1 MSIIARLGV
10 ILGINTAEFN
20 KGLDDATKKTKEFE
34 RNQKQALKNA
44 QQAQDEF
51 MATAA
56 KGLAGV
62 AAAGYL
68 VGQAFKYADEI
79 EDTAAAFDV
88 TTQSLLALKA
98 AMQGAGGDSENITN
112 ALQKLA
118 VSQQGAKDGS
128 DELREAFGKL
138 GISGKD
144 VEKLNLQDLFK
155 RVAQELGKVEDAT
168 QRNALAQ
175 EILGKAVK
183 GTDWKTFV
191 DKYKE
196 MGDPNLLAAIKEN
209 AKAWENIEVAFKNI
223 LLFAQK
229 LVAPLAVIVNSIA
242 DIASTMDH
250 LKQGGSTEFDWG
262 ASMGGMPGEAI
273 THGYGAPPKD
283 KNAPPKI
290 IAPRS
295 QEGGYSTL
303 SAKDKSAAKKAED
316 EAKRIKEAR
325 DALQL
330 EIKLIKEKA
339 DIADKMFAVNSK
351 GILLGDKA
359 IAQEKLML
367 DLANDL
373 ADIRNAAA
381 KERSKEK
388 AQIDLI
394 NEKEK
399 TAIDARLRQFAN
411 ANSLRQKGVQREFEL
426 TMQTLDIE
434 EQKTKEIA
442 EVEFNSQ
449 MDLLELEKQRFEI
462 GESGYEKIKLVL
474 DGQDKL
480 QKLSLSYKQNLEA
493 INTEFDRSAKSAE
506 DLAIKQKK
514 TNAENLAYL
523 QAKER
528 IEKQAE
534 IAQEVLAIKQER
546 DHDIAIK
553 NIKNQS
559 EARLFA
565 INTEASNTKESLEFE
580 RQKYELGYQA
590 YSLKKIDLETG
601 QQIDRVLDETQ
612 IKLKEINNEYE
623 LTGKS
628 LKDQELRKLNID
640 NLLKEEKA
648 TLEAITK
655 NQELRAINLKEQF
668 ELENKL
674 FMLDL
679 AQQKGRDIANIQSTL
694 KVEKERLELESNRY
708 LMSTNHYNLSNLM
721 LENIHRLTEAEK
733 KYNDQMKEAEY
744 EMQRQG
750 GGQEAREKY
759 EKRIKNIEEI
769 RDIELEAIRQI
780 NDARQNNLVEEI
792 QRQKS
797 FTEGWEY
804 AARRFQE
811 DAENAF
817 NRGASAFQSVM
828 SSMDAAISNFVET
841 GKFKFE
847 DFALGI
853 IRDLLRMEMQAQA
866 SMLFQSMVSF
876 FSPAPAPFGGYTN
889 VGVGF
894 GKKASGGYI
903 DAPTI
908 VGENGA
914 ELFVPNTPGTII
926 PNGSWQQAA
935 ANMGNSGFTN
945 NGTYIANMSAIDTQ
959 SATQFLASNKN
970 TIWAAYQSANRSVP
984 ISR

>member
-10 ILGINTAEFN
+10 WLGLNTTEFV
-20 KGLDDATKKTKEFE
+20 KGLDEATKKTREFE
-34 RNQKQALKNA
+34 RNNKKALKEA
-44 QQAQDEF
+44 EQAMKSL

-56 KGLAGV
+56 TGM
-62 AAAGYL
+62 AAAAAAAL
-68 VGQAFKYADEI
+68 AVGNAFKYADEI
-79 EDTAAAFDV
+79 EDTAAAYDV
-88 TTQSLLALKA
+88 TTEALISLQA
-98 AMQGAGGDSENITN
+98 AMQGAGGEANNIGT

-118 VSQQGAKDGS
+118 TSQQSAIDGS
-128 DELREAFGKL
+128 DEMRKAFSELK
-138 GISGKD
+138 ISGKD
-144 VEKLNLQDLFK
+144 VESLNLEDLFK
-155 RVAQELGKVEDAT
+155 RVAQELAQVEDAGK
-168 QRNALAQ
+168 RAALQQ
-175 EILGKAVK
+175 EVLGKAMK
-183 GTDWKTFV
+183 GVDVRQFV

-196 MGDPNLLAAIKEN
+196 VGNPELAAAIKEN
-209 AKAWENIEVAFKNI
+209 AKAWEAIEVAMKNI
-223 LLFAQK
+223 AYAAQIA
-229 LVAPLAVIVNSIA
+229 VAPLAKIINSYDQI
-242 DIASTMDH
+242 IKKIKQISEFSLGLASV
-250 LKQGGSTEFDWG
+250 TEFGVTNYNLPDV
-262 ASMGGMPGEAI
+262 EE
-273 THGYGAPPKD
+273 KD
-283 KNAPPKI
+283 SDKPVPI
-290 IAPRS
+290 IAPNA
-295 QEGGYSTL
+295 QQGKYSKP
-303 SAKDKSAAKKAED
+303 SSKDTSAANKKAE
-316 EAKRIKEAR
+316 EAKRRAEAR
-325 DALQL
+325 AQL
-330 EIKLIKEKA
+330 EEEIKLINRKA
-339 DIADKMFAVNSK
+339 DLAALMFNVDSKAIALS
-351 GILLGDKA
+351 DKA
-359 IAQEKLML
+359 VAQEKLQL
-367 DLANDL
+367 DLANDI
-373 ADIRNAAA
+373 AEIRTNAA
-381 KERSKEK
+381 KERIKEN
-388 AQIDLI
+388 AQVDLI
-394 NEKEK
+394 NKKEE
-399 TAIDARLRQFAN
+399 ASIAARVKQYEQ
-411 ANSLRQKGVQREFEL
+411 ANSLRIKGVQREFEL

-442 EVEFNSQ
+442 ELDFNSQ
-449 MDLLELEKQRFEI
+449 MNLLELEKQRFEI
-462 GESGYEKIKLVL
+462 GENGYEKIKLIL
-474 DGQDKL
+474 DEQDKL
-480 QKLSLSYKQNLEA
+480 EKLSLSYKQNLEA

-534 IAQEVLAIKQER
+534 IAQEILSIKQQR
-546 DHDIAIK
+546 DHDIAVK

-601 QQIDRVLDETQ
+601 QQIEQVLNETQ
-612 IKLKEINNEYE
+612 IKLKEINDEYE

-628 LKDQELRKLNID
+628 LKDQELRKLRID
-640 NLLKEEKA
+640 TLLKEEKA
-648 TLEAITK
+648 TLESIIQV
-655 NQELRAINLKEQF
+655 QELIGINLKEQF

-694 KVEKERLELESNRY
+694 KVEKERLELENNRY

-889 VGVGF
+889 VGIGF